1 MILVVTMILI
11 MFFWG
16 FIGFDNPIGIYNMM
30 KHWDFSC
37 WYTWFMLTLVQ
48 IYNSNL
54 HELGCERYIELV
66 LNGIIND

>member
-1 MILVVTMILI
+1 
-11 MFFWG
+11 
-16 FIGFDNPIGIYNMM
+16 
-30 KHWDFSC
+30 
-37 WYTWFMLTLVQ
+37 MLTLVQ